1 MVKYLALA
9 IVMVGSLVMVDMA
22 SARGHRGCAS
32 CGGCPGGVCAVPVA
46 AGPVKAAVVAP
57 GAPVVAVTPAPQ
69 YTVSARR
76 GLFGW
81 RR

>member
-9 IVMVGSLVMVDMA
+9 VVMLGSLVMVDMA
-22 SARGHRGCAS
+22 SARGHRGCRS
-32 CGGCPGGVCAVPVA
+32 CGGCQGGECAVPVA
-46 AGPVKAAVVAP
+46 YGPAKAAVVAP
-57 GAPVVAVTPAPQ
+57 GAPVVAATPAPQ
-69 YTVSARR
+69 YTISARR